1 MLFLAYCAR
10 HLPSDARVAVSS
22 SAEVESNSRYS
33 RGAHGCDGIPA
44 LDGRQPCRTLRHE
57 SDFFAVD
64 GYHLSSRRRSVV
76 QCRLLETPR
85 WRVLMGRVF
94 LVVRIKGRAVP
105 SQVGRTT
112 GR

>member
-1 MLFLAYCAR
+1 MPFPPVDGKIRKREHGLMFFLAYCAR

-57 SDFFAVD
+57 SDFLCSGWISF
-64 GYHLSSRRRSVV
+64 
-76 QCRLLETPR
+76 
-85 WRVLMGRVF
+85 VF
-94 LVVRIKGRAVP
+94 
-105 SQVGRTT
+105 
-112 GR
+112 